1 MVIALVLLATL
12 AIGFGGYVTLAVLA
26 WRADVL
32 SAPMLLAGAPL
43 LYAAVIAA
51 LTASWFLATWVAR
64 TPRPAGKGLGFAATV
79 RLVVLEWLTLMGS
92 PFRMGVGWWFMHEP
106 APTVAARPVLLLHG
120 VLCNAGVWL
129 GMRRRL
135 CARGAGPIYTLSY
148 GPPLASIEDFADE
161 LATRIEEILRDT
173 GASSVLVVG
182 HSMGGLVAR
191 AYLRRCGGGRVA
203 QLVTIG
209 TPHHGSVLAGRFP
222 GRCLAEM
229 RPGSA
234 WLRALNASP
243 LPRDV
248 PIVSIW
254 SRHDSMVAPQ
264 ASSELPGA
272 RNIALEGIGHN
283 ALLRDAG
290 VTRLVAELLK
300 RNDPCAGERALQ
312 RQPDDAEAS

>member
-1 MVIALVLLATL
+1 MAIALVLLATL
-12 AIGFGGYVTLAVLA
+12 VIGFGGYATLAVLA

-32 SAPMLLAGAPL
+32 SGPMLLAGAPL
-43 LYAAVIAA
+43 IYAAVIAA
-51 LTASWFLATWVAR
+51 LAASWFLATWVAR
-64 TPRPAGKGLGFAATV
+64 TPRPQGTGLGLAATV
-79 RLVVLEWLTLMGS
+79 RLVVIEWLTLMGS
-92 PFRMGVGWWFMHEP
+92 PFRMGVGWWFMREP
-106 APTVAARPVLLLHG
+106 AATVAAQPVLLVHG

-135 CARGAGPIYTLSY
+135 CALGVGPIYTLSY
-148 GPPLASIEDFADE
+148 GPPLASIEDFGDQ

-173 GASSVLVVG
+173 GASSVLLVG

-191 AYLRRCGGGRVA
+191 AYLRRHGAGRVA

-209 TPHHGSVLAGRFP
+209 TPHHGSVLAGGFP
-222 GRCLAEM
+222 GRCLAQM
-229 RPGSA
+229 RPDSS

-264 ASSELPGA
+264 ARSELPGA
-272 RNIALEGIGHN
+272 WNIALEGIGHN

-290 VTRLVAELLK
+290 VARLVAELLK
-300 RNDPCAGERALQ
+300 RSSSCAGERAPQ
-312 RQPDDAEAS
+312 RQPDGAEAS